1 MNRHGKRFEVACYRN
16 KILNYRQGIET
27 DLSEVLQTDRVFV
40 NVSKGL
46 FASSKD
52 LLTAFATSNQD
63 DVCQIILDSGQ
74 VQIGDMERSATLENT
89 AREVASMV
97 VAKCVHPVSNRPY
110 TMGQVRD
117 AMKEAEFSVQP
128 TTARSVKQ
136 QFLDCVRA
144 IQKKGVLD
152 IHRARMELAIN
163 FGGDAVVGGAKD
175 LTRRLET
182 EAQALIVRTN
192 DAVSDEGGDVEIDR
206 IQFLIDPSQYR
217 TIDAIAKESG
227 GTLEMLRHAVT
238 QEGDAD
244 VSSELERNTLR
255 QTEHDAAAA
264 LKLSNVRQTGNEG
277 HHSQQQS
284 NSVIAALASDV
295 GAVLSLDH
303 NRHTHNPQHDD
314 DDDIDAVSSRKKNK
328 KAQKK
333 SKKAKRR
340 EKEEAALR
348 QERKDAE
355 IARREERE
363 FRLGKSQNTTEGDGD
378 GVVNSGVGGNGDVG
392 GGGGARKSCN
402 TCGGSFT
409 PAQYR
414 VHFRSDW
421 HRYNIKLK
429 MKGATHVDEKEFL
442 MIDSDAFFDGTM

>member
-1 MNRHGKRFEVACYRN
+1 M
-16 KILNYRQGIET
+16 
-27 DLSEVLQTDRVFV
+27 
-40 NVSKGL
+40 
-46 FASSKD
+46 
-52 LLTAFATSNQD
+52 
-63 DVCQIILDSGQ
+63 
-74 VQIGDMERSATLENT
+74 QIGDMERSATLENT

-128 TTARSVKQ
+128 TSSRSIKQ

-152 IHRARMELAIN
+152 IYRARMELAIN

-182 EAQALIVRTN
+182 EAQAIIVRTN
-192 DAVSDEGGDVEIDR
+192 DAVSEEGGDVEIDR

-244 VSSELERNTLR
+244 VSSELERNNLR

-264 LKLSNVRQTGNEG
+264 LKLSTVRQTDNEG
-277 HHSQQQS
+277 HDSKQQS
-284 NSVIAALASDV
+284 NSVIAALAGDV
-295 GAVLSLDH
+295 GAVLTLDN
-303 NRHTHNPQHDD
+303 NRHTHNPLHDD
-314 DDDIDAVSSRKKNK
+314 DDNDDIDAVSSRKKNK

-355 IARREERE
+355 ITRREERE
-363 FRLGKSQNTTEGDGD
+363 FRLGKSQNSTEGDGD
-378 GVVNSGVGGNGDVG
+378 GVVNSGVGVNGDVG
-392 GGGGARKSCN
+392 GTGGGAARKSCN

-429 MKGATHVDEKEFL
+429 MKGAMHVDEKEFL

>member
-1 MNRHGKRFEVACYRN
+1 
-16 KILNYRQGIET
+16 
-27 DLSEVLQTDRVFV
+27 
-40 NVSKGL
+40 
-46 FASSKD
+46 
-52 LLTAFATSNQD
+52 
-63 DVCQIILDSGQ
+63 
-74 VQIGDMERSATLENT
+74 MERSATLENT

-144 IQKKGVLD
+144 IQKKGNID
-152 IHRARMELAIN
+152 IQRARMELAIV
-163 FGGDAVVGGAKD
+163 FGDAVTSND
-175 LTRRLET
+175 ITRRLET
-182 EAQALIVRTN
+182 EAQVVLVRTN
-192 DAVSDEGGDVEIDR
+192 DDTGLPVEDNNGDIDR

-217 TIDAIAKESG
+217 TIDAIAKETG
-227 GTLEMLRHAVT
+227 GTLEMIRHAVT

-244 VSSELERNTLR
+244 VSSELERITLR
-255 QTEHDAAAA
+255 QTKHDVAAA
-264 LKLSNVRQTGNEG
+264 LKLSTVQTNNEE
-277 HHSQQQS
+277 HPSQHQS
-284 NSVIAALASDV
+284 DSVVAALAAEV
-295 GAVLSLDH
+295 GAVLSSLDH
-303 NRHTHNPQHDD
+303 NEHPHHPQHDKD
-314 DDDIDAVSSRKKNK
+314 DTANMGSSSRKKNK

-348 QERKDAE
+348 LERKDVE

-363 FRLGKSQNTTEGDGD
+363 FRLGKAQATTE
-378 GVVNSGVGGNGDVG
+378 GDVG
-392 GGGGARKSCN
+392 GGIVNSTVEGNVNVGGGGATKSCN
-402 TCGGSFT
+402 TCGGAFT

-429 MKGATHVDEKEFL
+429 MKGASYVDEKEFL
-442 MIDSDAFFDGTM
+442 MIDSDAFFNGTT